1 MPKTLAIL
9 EVSQKQAY
17 IFGDKRLR
25 ENRRRSRAI
34 RAATEELWM
43 ECLPESLTQEERQQR
58 LVYAGGGHIILQF
71 ESRAEA
77 EETVRAI
84 TYRAY
89 TDFAGMEMFAKLW
102 DYDPELPIKEE
113 RYRDL
118 TAPAANLKEL
128 TRQLEIKK
136 SLRSAA
142 FRRRSTG
149 LEQLDEVTFQ
159 PLEPGRVLKLD
170 PEPHP
175 LIPEW
180 DLELAHELSF
190 EDLAGNDNFIAV
202 VHIDG
207 NNMGAKSQRVTEEA
221 GDNWDA
227 CRAKHQSFSESVE
240 RAFQTA
246 LKRTYQMVEARQF
259 SGALEELGFT
269 ANNNAHPMKPVVA
282 AGDDICFVTAGKLG
296 IECAVYFLRALQNP
310 NDSRYPEPPTNQGR
324 PWNAPLEPYSAC
336 AGVAMVHTKYPFHRA
351 YELSE
356 ELCSS
361 AKRYAAELGLNK
373 TEEERERISTI
384 DWHIEFGQGR
394 GSVEESRED
403 YLTED
408 SGDGKTEE
416 NPIRSLTLRPLA
428 VIGGGEKSFRSYDY
442 FLDLYE
448 QLCERLT
455 DSNEE
460 EKKAGELISRSK
472 LKGMREPL
480 KQGKAEIQLYIRE
493 NGLNELEK
501 WAYDQIDGL
510 HEGKR
515 KQESFTPAVPEGQD
529 EKKRYTQHSIYFDAI
544 ELVDHLMILD
554 RKELK

>member
-43 ECLPESLTQEERQQR
+43 ECLPESLTPEERQRR

-71 ESRAEA
+71 ESRKEA
-77 EETVRAI
+77 EDTVRAI

-102 DYDPELPIKEE
+102 DYDSELPQRKE
-113 RYRDL
+113 RYRGL
-118 TAPAANLKEL
+118 TAPAANIKEL

-136 SLRSAA
+136 SLRASA
-142 FRRRSTG
+142 FHHRSTG

-159 PLEPGRVLKLD
+159 PLEPGQVLKLA

-180 DLELAHELSF
+180 ELELAHELSF
-190 EDLAGNDNFIAV
+190 EDLAGKDNFIAV

-221 GDNWDA
+221 GDDWNA
-227 CRAKHQSFSESVE
+227 CCAKHQVFSESVE

-246 LKRTYQMVEARQF
+246 LKRTYQMVEALQF
-259 SGALEELGFT
+259 SGALGELGFT
-269 ANNNAHPMKPVVA
+269 ANDNAHPMKPVVA

-296 IECAVYFLRALQNP
+296 IECAAYFLRALQNP
-310 NDSRYPEPPTNQGR
+310 NDPRYPEPPTNQGK

-336 AGVAMVHTKYPFHRA
+336 AGVAMVHTKYPFHRS

-361 AKRYAAELGLNK
+361 AKRYAAELGQDK
-373 TEEERERISTI
+373 SEEERERISTI

-394 GSVEESRED
+394 GSVAESRED

-408 SGDGKTEE
+408 SGDGKEE
-416 NPIRSLTLRPLA
+416 SPIRSLTLRPLA
-428 VIGGGEKSFRSYDY
+428 VIGGGEKSFRSYQF
-442 FLDLYE
+442 FLRLFDKLSGSLTE
-448 QLCERLT
+448 DDSERVR
-455 DSNEE
+455 D
-460 EKKAGELISRSK
+460 KVARSK
-472 LKGMREPL
+472 LKGLREPL
-480 KQGKAEIQLYIRE
+480 KQGKWETKLYIRE

-501 WAYDQIDGL
+501 WAYDQIEGL
-510 HEGKR
+510 HLGKR
-515 KQESFTPAVPEGQD
+515 TQESFTPVEQEGQG
-529 EKKRYTQHSIYFDAI
+529 YTQRSLYFDAI

-554 RKELK
+554 REELK

>member
-17 IFGDKRLR
+17 IFSSKFLK

-34 RAATEELWM
+34 RVATEELWM
-43 ECLPESLTQEERQQR
+43 ECLSESLTREERQRR

-71 ESRAEA
+71 ESRKEA
-77 EETVRAI
+77 EETIRAI

-102 DYDPELPIKEE
+102 DYDSDLPQREE
-113 RYRDL
+113 RYQGL

-136 SLRSAA
+136 SLRAA
-142 FRRRSTG
+142 SFRRRSTG
-149 LEQLDEVTFQ
+149 LEELDEVTFQ
-159 PLEPGRVLKLD
+159 PREPGRVLKLD

-175 LIPEW
+175 LIPEEN
-180 DLELAHELSF
+180 LEYAHEQEF
-190 EDLAGNDNFIAV
+190 DGLAGKDNFIAV

-221 GDNWDA
+221 GDDWKE
-227 CRAKHQSFSESVE
+227 CCKKHQLFSESVE

-246 LKRTYQMVEARQF
+246 LWRTYKMVEEKQQA
-259 SGALEELGFT
+259 GELEELGIT
-269 ANNNAHPMKPVVA
+269 DCNITHPMKPVVA
-282 AGDDICFVTAGKLG
+282 AGDDICFVTSGKLG
-296 IECAVYFLRALQNP
+296 IECAAYFLRALQNP
-310 NDSRYPEPPTNQGR
+310 NDPRYPIGPDNHGA
-324 PWNAPLEPYSAC
+324 PWEAELEPYSAC

-356 ELCSS
+356 DLCSS
-361 AKRYAAELGLNK
+361 AKRYAAELGQDK
-373 TEEERERISTI
+373 TEAERECISTI

-394 GSVEESRED
+394 GSVSESRED

-408 SGDGKTEE
+408 SGDGKTKE
-416 NPIRSLTLRPLA
+416 NPIRSLTLRPLV
-428 VIGGGEKSFRSYDY
+428 VIGDGEKSFRSYQF
-442 FLDLYE
+442 FLRLFDKLSNSLTE
-448 QLCERLT
+448 DDSERT
-455 DSNEE
+455 RD
-460 EKKAGELISRSK
+460 KVARSK
-472 LKGMREPL
+472 LKGLREPL
-480 KQGKAEIQLYIRE
+480 KQGEWETKLYIRE

-501 WAYDQIDGL
+501 WAYDQIEGL
-510 HEGKR
+510 HAGKR
-515 KQESFTPAVPEGQD
+515 TQESFTPVEQEGQG
-529 EKKRYTQHSIYFDAI
+529 EKRRYTQRSLSFDAI

-554 RKELK
+554 REELK